1 MLLGVIADDF
11 TGASDIANTLA
22 KGGLSTVQF
31 LGVPNVPAPRNC
43 EAGVVALK
51 SRSIPVAEAVKL
63 SLEALHW
70 LKVQGC
76 SQFVFKYCS
85 TFDSTPEGNI
95 GPVGEALASQL
106 GVRGVVAC
114 PAFPEAGRTVYQG
127 HLFVRDRLL
136 NESGLEKHPLN
147 PMTDPDLRRWLA
159 RQSTQP
165 VGLVPWSVV
174 RCGGAAVGQ
183 ALQASA
189 ERGECLIIVDAIS
202 DEDLIAIAEGCAAA
216 PLLTGG
222 SGIAL
227 GLPRNFI
234 RAGLAQGGGTTFQG
248 VPGPEAILAGSCSSA
263 TLQQVEV
270 HRRDHPALA
279 VDGEAVM
286 AGQVTA
292 EALVSFVQQHQ
303 GQEPLIYSSAT
314 PEVTKALQGRFGRE
328 AVSRRLEMLFAD
340 TARRL
345 VEAGVRRLV
354 LAGGETS
361 GAIVSALDFKALA
374 IGPEID
380 PGVPALTSTA
390 GPPLALALKSGNFGA
405 PNFFSRAL
413 RILEA
418 GA

>member
-22 KGGLSTVQF
+22 KGGLSTAQF
-31 LGVPNVPAPRNC
+31 LGVPDQPAPQSC

-51 SRSIPVAEAVKL
+51 SRSIPATEAVKL
-63 SLEALHW
+63 SLKALHW
-70 LKVQGC
+70 LQAQGC

-95 GPVGEALASQL
+95 GPVGEALAEQL
-106 GVRGVVAC
+106 GVKGVVAC

-136 NESGLEKHPLN
+136 SESGLEKHPLN

-159 RQSTQP
+159 RQAAQP
-165 VGLVPWSVV
+165 VGLVPWSTV
-174 RCGGAAVGQ
+174 RHGGAAISQ
-183 ALQASA
+183 ALQDSEA
-189 ERGECLIIVDAIS
+189 RGECLTIVDAIA

-234 RAGLAQGGGTTFQG
+234 RAGLAKGSGTAFQG
-248 VPGPEAILAGSCSSA
+248 VTGPGAILAGSCSSA
-263 TLQQVEV
+263 TLQQVDI
-270 HRRDHPALA
+270 HRRNHPALA

-286 AGQVTA
+286 AGKVTV
-292 EALVSFVQQHQ
+292 EDLVSFVQQHQ
-303 GQEPLIYSSAT
+303 GQEPLVYSSAT
-314 PEVTKALQGRFGRE
+314 PEITTALQDRFGRE
-328 AVSRRLEMLFAD
+328 AVSRYLETLFAEA
-340 TARRL
+340 ARRL
-345 VEAGVRRLV
+345 VAAGVCRLV

-361 GAIVSALDFKALA
+361 GAIVSALDLKALA

-390 GPPLALALKSGNFGA
+390 NPPLALALKSGNFGA
-405 PNFFSRAL
+405 PDFFTRAL
-413 RILEA
+413 RVLGG